1 MPSHQ
6 GEHVRP
12 MTVAGLMRQAARYNA
27 HQIAVMHGDRELSFI
42 DAYERGIRMA
52 NGLLALGLNPGDRVA
67 VLEDNSLES
76 QDMFLGAA
84 LAGLVRV
91 PLYARNAMASH
102 V

>member
-52 NGLLALGLNPGDRVA
+52 NGLLALGLNPGIVSRFWKTT
-67 VLEDNSLES
+67 VLSPKTC
-76 QDMFLGAA
+76 FW
-84 LAGLVRV
+84 V
-91 PLYARNAMASH
+91 PRSP